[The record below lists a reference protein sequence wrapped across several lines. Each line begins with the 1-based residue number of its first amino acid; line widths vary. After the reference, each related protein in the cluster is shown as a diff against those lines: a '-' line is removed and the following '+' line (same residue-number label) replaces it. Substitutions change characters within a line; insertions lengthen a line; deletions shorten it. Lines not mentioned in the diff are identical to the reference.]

1 MIEETLKTL
10 KEGGIVCIP
19 TETSY
24 GLACDPFNEK
34 AVKKLHEIKKEPTN
48 KPVLLLV
55 ANKQMIEEIVEM
67 NEKLEK
73 LIEKFLPG
81 PLTIIAKK
89 KKRIPDFIAKEKVAF
104 RISGHKDARELSK
117 KFGKPITGTSANLH
131 GEKPAYSVE
140 KVKEYFPGIEVIDA
154 GTLEEKEASTI
165 FDLEEMKVIR
175 EGPIAEEEIL
185 KTLE

>member
-10 KEGGIVCIP
+10 KEGGIVAVP

-34 AVKKLHEIKKEPTN
+34 AVKRLQELKKEPTN

-89 KKRIPDFIAKEKVAF
+89 KKRIPNFIAKEKVAF
-104 RISGHKDARELSK
+104 RISGHEAARELSK

-140 KVKEYFPGIEVIDA
+140 KVKEYFPGIEVMDA

-175 EGPIAEEEIL
+175 KGPISEEEIL

>member
-89 KKRIPDFIAKEKVAF
+89 KKRIPDFIAKE
-104 RISGHKDARELSK
+104 
-117 KFGKPITGTSANLH
+117 FGKPITGTSANLH

-185 KTLE
+185 KTLK